1 MSVSKVAGVYR
12 HEKCSWY
19 GLEKRMMAMTRFR
32 VDSGQTE
39 YEICQQLCED
49 SPVTTVVKAAAV
61 NVLFI
66 VISESKSVVVNDSA
80 AGGCSRSGES
90 EACGWRCPG
99 YDDDGRPGNG
109 AIDERRVTSR

>member
-1 MSVSKVAGVYR
+1 MNVSQVAGVYR

-19 GLEKRMMAMTRFR
+19 WLERRMMVMTRFR
-32 VDSGQTE
+32 FAVGQTE
-39 YEICQQLCED
+39 YENGQQLCEA
-49 SPVTTVVKAAAV
+49 SPVTTVVKAAGD

-66 VISESKSVVVNDSA
+66 VISESKAVVVNDSA

-90 EACGWRCPG
+90 EACGCRWPG
-99 YDDDGRPGNG
+99 YDDGQPGNG